1 MNAQTTNI
9 FVLVAAAAI
18 VLQFLVLLAMF
29 LSMRKSQRKVNDLVG
44 DLKQHGVPAL
54 IAANN
59 FLAENGPKVSTI
71 LDNAAATTTTVRA
84 QVERIDATVN
94 DVLDRTRLQVIRT
107 DELVTRTIDRVE
119 QTTEIVEHRVLTP
132 IRRLA
137 GLVTGVTAGLGAL
150 MGSMKGNGR
159 SGERD
164 DGEMFI

>member
-1 MNAQTTNI
+1 MNAQTMNI

-18 VLQFLVLLAMF
+18 VLQFIVLLAMY
-29 LSMRKSQRKVNDLVG
+29 LSMRKGQQKVDSLVS

-59 FLAENGPKVSTI
+59 FLTENGPKVTTI

-107 DELVTRTIDRVE
+107 DELVTRTLDRVE
-119 QTTEIVEHRVLTP
+119 ETTEIVEHRVLTP

-137 GLVTGVTAGLGAL
+137 GLVTGVTAGIGAL
-150 MGSMKGNGR
+150 VGGIRGNGR
-159 SGERD
+159 GSGD

>member
-1 MNAQTTNI
+1 MNGQTTNI

-18 VLQFLVLLAMF
+18 VLQFLVLFAMY
-29 LSMRKSQRKVNDLVG
+29 LMMRRGQKQVADVVS
-44 DLKQHGVPAL
+44 DLKQHGVPAM

-59 FLAENGPKVSTI
+59 FFAENGPKVSTI

-107 DELVTRTIDRVE
+107 DELVSRTLDRVE
-119 QTTEIVEHRVLTP
+119 QTTDIVEHRVLTP
-132 IRRLA
+132 IKRIA

-150 MGSMKGNGR
+150 MGGMKGNGR
-159 SGERD
+159 GRNSD

>member
-1 MNAQTTNI
+1 MNAQTMNI

-18 VLQFLVLLAMF
+18 VLQFIVLLAMY
-29 LSMRKSQRKVNDLVG
+29 LSIRKSQQKVDSLVG

-59 FLAENGPKVSTI
+59 FLTENGPKVSTI

-107 DELVTRTIDRVE
+107 DELASRTLDRVE
-119 QTTEIVEHRVLTP
+119 DTTEVVQHRVLTP

-137 GLVTGVTAGLGAL
+137 GLVTGVTAGIGAL
-150 MGSMKGNGR
+150 VGGIRGNGR
-159 SGERD
+159 GSSD